1 MTAARLWLGP
11 VEGESM
17 TTTQW
22 IAIASVAAVGVSALA
37 IAAALRGVL
46 DQLRVTVFLTYTDR
60 YAKVMNQV
68 PFEAREPGSN
78 YRLASRPEDERIR
91 VLGAFR
97 EYFNLCSE
105 EIWLHE
111 HRRIDRATWNV
122 WKRGMQQVA
131 RFPSFREAWEMLA
144 VEYDYYGDFQSFVAK
159 ELIPY
164 AAASESADEV
174 DAPGAASP

>member
-1 MTAARLWLGP
+1 
-11 VEGESM
+11 M

-22 IAIASVAAVGVSALA
+22 IAIASIAAVGVSALA
-37 IAAALRGVL
+37 IVAALKGVR

-68 PFEAREPGSN
+68 PYKAREPGSN
-78 YRLASRPEDERIR
+78 YRLTARPEDERTQ
-91 VLGAFR
+91 VVGAFR

-131 RFPSFREAWEMLA
+131 RFPCFREAWEMLA
-144 VEYDYYGDFQSFVAK
+144 FEYNYHGDFQSFVA
-159 ELIPY
+159 ENLIPY
-164 AAASESADEV
+164 ASASDSPRDI
-174 DAPGAASP
+174 DLPGAASP

>member
-1 MTAARLWLGP
+1 
-11 VEGESM
+11 
-17 TTTQW
+17 
-22 IAIASVAAVGVSALA
+22 
-37 IAAALRGVL
+37 VL
-46 DQLRVTVFLTYTDR
+46 DQLRVTVFITYTDR
-60 YAKVMNQV
+60 YAKVMNKV

-111 HRRIDRATWNV
+111 HHRIDRATWNV

-131 RFPSFREAWEMLA
+131 RFPSAGRRGRCWPLSMIITATL
-144 VEYDYYGDFQSFVAK
+144 K
-159 ELIPY
+159 
-164 AAASESADEV
+164 ASLPKS
-174 DAPGAASP
+174 